1 MATTNNFSL
10 PYPQGNDPYNIP
22 EDIANLAKSIDSSLK
37 AVSDSV
43 ATLDYSTT
51 ETVEEVQ
58 RNLEILEQEINRAG
72 LPNVEQIMV
81 DIEEARKEL
90 EATKEEFS
98 VGQAELGVHLTNLR
112 DERMPALEASVQEAR
127 NEMDTAMDEFMSR
140 QTQFEDSISTA
151 EEDIAEA
158 KRRLGQN
165 EEDIA
170 TTKQDVVEALEGEVD
185 HDRLRVGTGGFD
197 EVFAREVVSGIIG
210 AEKAE
215 VIDLIAEDLIA
226 NNATIINAALQN
238 LTVTER
244 ANFVEAF
251 AKELYAERFTAEV
264 ANIANLTVAARNLI
278 PGMFNIANEVPPP
291 FDVSDFGVNTG
302 DPSVWIQGPST
313 VSTSSEEDA
322 LIYLEAGVNY
332 KFSVETA
339 ASVPGTMY
347 YVQLIDENGDTA
359 SDTVVEL
366 TETSYL
372 LSQEIAGPNKSNW
385 WPAESTFW
393 VQNTGGYRLKIY
405 ANHNNGADNLD
416 GYQWFRNMRVENMND
431 GRLIVPNSIDASR
444 LNAHEIFSN
453 QLVAEQI
460 YSNIIRTK
468 LLEAEEALIGG
479 ANIKDD
485 EITVGKL
492 TALDE
497 ILTEM
502 LKVRK
507 IDAGDIA
514 ADAIT
519 AGKIAGNA
527 IDGKTI
533 TGATVRT
540 SSSGK
545 RVEMRNNA
553 VTAYDSSNRIQ
564 ARYSGDGIELRPPGG
579 SLTEIGP
586 HIFGSEVITRA
597 TNQPWVNATTIAEGG
612 NSSWGT
618 FLTNATNSVAF
629 PMVSHRYVFDFTF
642 MYMPGGGNM
651 HESYAAV
658 LSNIQIATSSSNA
671 YTVMERVFHTR
682 GWYSNTDYQLTYTT
696 SATLPSSR
704 FSIGDMIYP
713 RFRFRSRSVNFGATV
728 HSFIFKATP
737 A

>member
-51 ETVEEVQ
+51 ETVEEVKK
-58 RNLEILEQEINRAG
+58 NLEILEQEINRAG
-72 LPNVEQIMV
+72 LPNIEQIMV

-90 EATKEEFS
+90 EAAKEDFS

-264 ANIANLTVAARNLI
+264 ARISNLTVAARNLI
-278 PGMFNIANEVPPP
+278 PGMFNIENEVPPP
-291 FDVSDFGVNTG
+291 FDVGGFGVNTG
-302 DPSVWIQGPST
+302 DPSVWIQGRN
-313 VSTSSEEDA
+313 TSRTSGEEDA

-347 YVQLIDENGDTA
+347 YVQLIHENGDSA
-359 SDTVVEL
+359 SDTMVEL

-372 LSQEIAGPNKSNW
+372 LSQEIAGPNKNNW
-385 WPAESTFW
+385 WSAESTFW
-393 VQNTGGYRLKIY
+393 VQKTGGYRLSIY
-405 ANHNNGADNLD
+405 ANHANGADNLD
-416 GYQWFRNMRVENMND
+416 GYQWFRRMRIESMND
-431 GRLIVPNSIDASR
+431 GQLIVPGTIDASR

-453 QLVAEQI
+453 ELVSEQI
-460 YSNIIRTK
+460 WANIVRAK

-479 ANIKDD
+479 ALIKDD
-485 EITVGKL
+485 EITVDKL

-502 LKVRK
+502 LRVRK
-507 IDAGDIA
+507 IEAGDIA

-519 AGKIAGNA
+519 ADKIAGGA

-533 TGATVRT
+533 TGSRVRT

-545 RVEMRNNA
+545 RVEMHNDA
-553 VTAYDSSNRIQ
+553 LTAYDSSGTIQ
-564 ARYSGDGIELRPPGG
+564 ARYSGGGIELRPPGG
-579 SLTEIGP
+579 NLTQIGA
-586 HIFGSEVITRA
+586 HIFGAQLFTMPTRNRSTSSNSWSSYTIGSSLGSMYLPSRRVMISVSFEYRIDDGGANAYKGFTIRPGFGTARKAKNIYPNNQQYNTMYSYSYVDVFNVPQGTSPTITVGLRVRA
-597 TNQPWVNATTIAEGG
+597 
-612 NSSWGT
+612 
-618 FLTNATNSVAF
+618 L
-629 PMVSHRYVFDFTF
+629 
-642 MYMPGGGNM
+642 
-651 HESYAAV
+651 
-658 LSNIQIATSSSNA
+658 NIQISNF
-671 YTVMERVFHTR
+671 TMVV
-682 GWYSNTDYQLTYTT
+682 
-696 SATLPSSR
+696 
-704 FSIGDMIYP
+704 
-713 RFRFRSRSVNFGATV
+713 
-728 HSFIFKATP
+728 TP
-737 A
+737 I